1 MDMKKNKCTLIHYG
15 ELSLKGRNRADFEL
29 KLKENIERIAGGEV
43 GRHRGY
49 FVMHGGDPGLL
60 GRVPGISWYADAVV
74 TGSDPESITALV
86 RDEVA
91 RMSTGTPLSF
101 GVFAR
106 RPNKKFPYTSMELA
120 GIVGDAITKDYGF
133 TANLRSPDI
142 SIFIEV
148 ADRAYIFFKKKEGL
162 RGFPVGVSGRVLSLI
177 SGGIDS
183 PVSSYLMMKRGCRV
197 DLVHFHVYT
206 DNSLVERSKMDGI
219 FRRLNEYQLD
229 TRVFLVPY
237 YPFES
242 SLLKLADTEGF
253 ELVLFRR
260 FMAGVSER
268 IAVGN
273 GCAALVTGDSLG
285 QVASQTIGN
294 MALVREAVSLP
305 LFQPLITYDKQEI
318 VDYAKKM
325 GTYGLSIEPYKDCCS
340 IVSANP
346 RTRARVDR
354 VLEIEKNMKI
364 QEVIEET
371 LELVTMR
378 QL

>member
-1 MDMKKNKCTLIHYG
+1 MAMTENKCALIHYG
-15 ELSLKGRNRADFEL
+15 ELSLKGRNRADFEH
-29 KLKENIERIAGGEV
+29 KLKENIEKIAGGEV
-43 GRHRGY
+43 SRHRGY
-49 FVMHGGDPGLL
+49 FVMHGGEPGLL
-60 GRVPGISWYADAVV
+60 GKVPGISWYADAVV
-74 TGSDPESITALV
+74 TESDPDSITGLV
-86 RDEVA
+86 KDEVA
-91 RMSTGTPLSF
+91 RMFADAPLSF

-120 GIVGDAITKDYGF
+120 GMVGDVITENYGF
-133 TANLRSPDI
+133 TAKLRSPDI
-142 SIFIEV
+142 SVFIEV
-148 ADRAYIFFKKKEGL
+148 ADKTYIFFKKKEGL
-162 RGFPVGVSGRVLSLI
+162 KGFPIGVSGRVLSLI

-197 DLVHFHVYT
+197 DLVHFHVYA
-206 DNSLVERSKMDGI
+206 DNSFVERTKMDRI

-242 SLLKLADTEGF
+242 SLLRLTDIEGF

-260 FMAGVSER
+260 FMVGVSEK
-268 IAVGN
+268 IAIGN

-285 QVASQTIGN
+285 QVASQTIEN
-294 MALVREAVSLP
+294 MTLVREAVSLP
-305 LFQPLITYDKQEI
+305 VFQPLITYDKQEI

-325 GTYGLSIEPYKDCCS
+325 DTYELSIEPYKDCCS

-346 RTRARVDR
+346 RTRARRDR
-354 VLEIEKNMKI
+354 ILEIERIMKI

-371 LELVTMR
+371 LELVTLC

>member
-1 MDMKKNKCTLIHYG
+1 MAMTESKCALIHYG
-15 ELSLKGRNRADFEL
+15 ELSLKGRNRADFEH

-43 GRHRGY
+43 SRHRGY
-49 FVMHGGDPGLL
+49 FVMHGGEPGLL
-60 GRVPGISWYADAVV
+60 GKVPGISWYADAVV
-74 TGSDPESITALV
+74 TESDPDSITGLV
-86 RDEVA
+86 KDEVA
-91 RMSTGTPLSF
+91 RMFTGAPLSF

-106 RPNKKFPYTSMELA
+106 RPNKKFPCTSMELA
-120 GIVGDAITKDYGF
+120 GIVGDVITQNYGF

-142 SIFIEV
+142 SVFIEV
-148 ADRAYIFFKKKEGL
+148 ADKTYIFFEKKEGL
-162 RGFPVGVSGRVLSLI
+162 RGFPIGVSGRVLSLI

-197 DLVHFHVYT
+197 DLVHFHVYAE
-206 DNSLVERSKMDGI
+206 NSFVERTKMDRI
-219 FRRLNEYQLD
+219 FSRLNEYQLD

-242 SLLKLADTEGF
+242 SLLKLTDIEGF

-260 FMAGVSER
+260 FMVAVSEK
-268 IAVGN
+268 IAIGN
-273 GCAALVTGDSLG
+273 GCGALVTGDSLG
-285 QVASQTIGN
+285 QVASQTIEN
-294 MALVREAVSLP
+294 MTLVREAVSLP
-305 LFQPLITYDKQEI
+305 VFQPLITYDKQEI

-325 GTYGLSIEPYKDCCS
+325 GTYELSIEPYKDCCS

-346 RTRARVDR
+346 RTRARRDR
-354 VLEIEKNMKI
+354 ILEIERIMKT

-371 LELVTMR
+371 LELVTLC